1 MTTRRNLL
9 IGGGVALLGLGGAA
23 WARARASGSMSDY
36 AVSVAKLRT
45 ELPLAPDVGDLIRY
59 ATLAPSGHN
68 TQPWLFRPTGNQIA
82 ILPDLARRTPVVDPD
97 DHHLFV
103 SLGCAAETL
112 AIAAGNTGRA
122 GDMVFDPAGD
132 GSVVFNFGSSA
143 RIEQPLFDAIPHRQ
157 SSRAEYDGS
166 HVNASDLR
174 MLAAAAKVPGVDLM
188 LITERTQINGV
199 RDLVIN
205 GNNAQIEDPAFMSE
219 LKLWLRFSPNA
230 ALRKGDGLFSA
241 ASGNPA
247 LPELLGPM
255 LFDLAFTAK
264 AEAQKYAR
272 QIDSSAGVAV
282 FSGAEA
288 NPAHWVQVGRACQRF
303 SLQAT
308 ALGLRHAYLNQPVEV
323 PQLRNE
329 LAALVGMPG
338 RRPDIVMRFGYGP
351 ALPYSARR
359 PVEAVLVK

>member
-9 IGGGVALLGLGGAA
+9 IGGGAAVLGLGGAA
-23 WARARASGSMSDY
+23 WAQARATGSMTDY
-36 AVSVAKLRT
+36 AVSVAKLRS
-45 ELPLAPDVGDLIRY
+45 ELPPTPAMGDLIRY

-68 TQPWLFRPTGNQIA
+68 TQPWLFRPAGNQIA

-103 SLGCAAETL
+103 SLGCVAETL

-122 GDMVFDPAGD
+122 GDMVFVPGGD
-132 GSVVFNFGSSA
+132 GSVVFNFGSST

-157 SSRAEYDGS
+157 STRAEYDGS
-166 HVNASDLR
+166 LVNASDLR

-188 LITERTQINGV
+188 LITERSEIDEV
-199 RDLVIN
+199 RDLVIA
-205 GNNAQIEDPAFMSE
+205 GNNAQIDDPAFITE
-219 LKLWLRFSPNA
+219 LKQWLRFSPNT

-247 LPELLGPM
+247 LPEWLG
-255 LFDLAFTAK
+255 FTAK
-264 AEAQKYAR
+264 AEADKYAR
-272 QIDSSAGVAV
+272 QIASSAGIAV
-282 FSGAEA
+282 FFGAEA
-288 NPAHWVQVGRACQRF
+288 NPSNWVQVGRACQRF

-308 ALGLRHAYLNQPVEV
+308 ALRLRHAYLNQPVEV

-359 PVEAVLVK
+359 PVEAVLAR